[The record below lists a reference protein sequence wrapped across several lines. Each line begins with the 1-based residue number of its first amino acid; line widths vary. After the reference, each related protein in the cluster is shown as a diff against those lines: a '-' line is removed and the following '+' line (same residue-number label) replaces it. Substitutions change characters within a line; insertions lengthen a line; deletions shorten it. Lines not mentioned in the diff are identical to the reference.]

1 MERGIRGRLVFAKG
15 RCSSMPFSNPAVWR
29 FRKQRLQVS
38 WLALKT
44 FQAKFDHETFPQS
57 SGVSISWE
65 HEFEIG
71 EGMFENFG
79 LAKL

>member
-1 MERGIRGRLVFAKG
+1 M
-15 RCSSMPFSNPAVWR
+15 
-29 FRKQRLQVS
+29 S

-57 SGVSISWE
+57 SGVSISRE
-65 HEFEIG
+65 QEFEIG

-79 LAKL
+79 LAKLSMFHRYNIHMHTVQRGV